1 MMKTSLIAGGLAV
14 ALLASPALAQN
25 PHAIHTTPPAQ
36 AAQTHPTAQTVDRQ
50 AALDSLVAAEKAFA
64 KDAAEKGTHDS
75 FLDFLADD
83 GVMFTPDPVN
93 GKEFLRGKPGSPG
106 LLSWFPV
113 YSEVS
118 LAGDLGYNTGP
129 FEFRQAAGEKPG
141 GIGLFSTVW
150 KRQPDGSWKALVD
163 LGTPGSPPSSGTIA
177 LKGPARV
184 AAADLSKVDAAAEKT
199 SLLLAE
205 RTLDRAT
212 RLQGA
217 SGIGQFL
224 ADDAQLL
231 RARRPAIAGKAP
243 IQAALAE
250 DKAPIGWE
258 PAGSGI
264 SRSADLGYIFG
275 TAKERESGPESPWVK
290 TGNYLRVWRKGAD
303 GAWKVAF
310 DVLSPRPKPAPKPA
324 EEKKPSSGS

>member
-1 MMKTSLIAGGLAV
+1 MKTSLIACGVAA
-14 ALLASPALAQN
+14 ALLAAPALAQH
-25 PHAIHTTPPAQ
+25 PHATHAAPPASPAQ
-36 AAQTHPTAQTVDRQ
+36 PAQTIDRK

-64 KDAAEKGTHDS
+64 KDAAEKGTRDS

-93 GKEFLRGKPGSPG
+93 GKEWLRGRPASPG

-129 FEFRQAAGEKPG
+129 YEFRSKAGEKPA

-150 KRQPDGSWKALVD
+150 KRQPDGSWKAMVD
-163 LGTPGSPPSSGTIA
+163 LGTPGSPPPSGTIAGTIA

-184 AAADLSKVDAAAEKT
+184 AMGDLPKPEIASVKT

-205 RTLDRAT
+205 RALDAAT

-217 SGIGQFL
+217 GGIGQFL

-231 RARRPAIAGKAP
+231 RARRPAIAGKAAV
-243 IQAALAE
+243 QAALAA

-258 PAGSGI
+258 PAGSGV
-264 SRSADLGYIFG
+264 SRSGDLGYIFG
-275 TAKERESGPESPWVK
+275 TAKERESGPASPWVK

-310 DVLSPRPKPAPKPA
+310 DVLSPRPKPGKP
-324 EEKKPSSGS
+324 

>member
-1 MMKTSLIAGGLAV
+1 MKMKTCWIACGLAA
-14 ALLASPALAQN
+14 ALSIAPVLAQT
-25 PHAIHTTPPAQ
+25 I
-36 AAQTHPTAQTVDRQ
+36 DRQ

-64 KDAAEKGTHDS
+64 REAAEKGTRDS

-93 GKEFLRGKPGSPG
+93 GKDWLRGRPAQPG

-129 FEFRQAAGEKPG
+129 YEFRAKAGEKPAG
-141 GIGLFSTVW
+141 TGQFSTVW
-150 KRQPDGSWKALVD
+150 KRQPDGSWKAMVD
-163 LGTPGSPPSSGTIA
+163 LGTPGSPPSSGAIGAIA

-184 AAADLSKVDAAAEKT
+184 AAGDLPKVEASSVKT

-224 ADDAQLL
+224 ADDARLL
-231 RARRPAIAGKAP
+231 RARQPAVAGKAAV
-243 IQAALAE
+243 QAALAT

-258 PAGSGI
+258 PAGSGV
-264 SRSADLGYIFG
+264 SRSGDLGYIFG
-275 TAKERESGPESPWVK
+275 TAKERESGPASPWVK
-290 TGNYLRVWRKGAD
+290 TGNYLRVWRKGTD
-303 GAWKVAF
+303 GTWKVAF
-310 DVLSPRPKPAPKPA
+310 DVLSPRPRPASKPG

>member
-1 MMKTSLIAGGLAV
+1 MMKTSLIACGVAA
-14 ALLASPALAQN
+14 ALLASPALAQH
-25 PHAIHTTPPAQ
+25 PHATHATPPAQ
-36 AAQTHPTAQTVDRQ
+36 AAQKIDRQ

-64 KDAAEKGTHDS
+64 KDAAEKGTRDS

-93 GKEFLRGKPGSPG
+93 GKEWLRGRPAQPG

-129 FEFRQAAGEKPG
+129 YEFRAKAGEKPA
-141 GIGLFSTVW
+141 GIGIFSTVW
-150 KRQPDGSWKALVD
+150 RRQPDGSWKAMVD
-163 LGTPGSPPSSGTIA
+163 LGTPGSPPPSGAIA

-184 AAADLSKVDAAAEKT
+184 AAGDLPKPEIASEKT

-205 RTLDRAT
+205 RTLDAAT
-212 RLQGA
+212 RRQGA

-231 RARRPAIAGKAP
+231 RARRPAVAGKAAV
-243 IQAALAE
+243 QAALAA

-258 PAGSGI
+258 PAGSGV
-264 SRSADLGYIFG
+264 SRSGDLGYIFG
-275 TAKERESGPESPWVK
+275 TAKERESGPASPWVK

-310 DVLSPRPKPAPKPA
+310 DVLSPRPKPAPKTG